1 MNDQEKLA
9 ILKDAVDQLC
19 GEVTHLLILFK
30 SQVQDETINQNEIS
44 IQNKSLVYQSI
55 LAEWS
60 LIKSLFTLL
69 VSNIANI
76 DQEEVLS
83 PIETILV
90 KMKTDDAVFK
100 NYEFQFPFHVN
111 AMVNT
116 VKTAFKNFCAGPKE
130 DEQPKTI
137 EKARQTKKTVT
148 TAPIETT
155 NVRDAAKKFQEISEN
170 IAESA
175 KLKRP
180 QTKKLVI
187 GGQKGSSDVRTPDSA
202 LSGATLVGPKSAMF
216 SPDEQEELKVDE
228 EIKTGKALGKNKSFT
243 VRAMPT
249 TVKYVSVQK
258 DDGGIDVVAQKIKL
272 PLNALDAYKTS
283 IEDLKKTASIELKHT
298 DSKKGLQ
305 PQLATQHHVE
315 VGKILS
321 AKEEIGEHIISQK
334 SDLVFTP
341 DSSSFAL
348 KVEDKD
354 VVEKDPLVKFKVES
368 SAHSKTESYSTPTSL
383 INSYFVDEE
392 GNSLPPSARTSRN
405 AQTQFK
411 IENEYY
417 KETILDPN
425 SKQSIIKQEETSND
439 NFVRKLTD
447 QFDTISRNEEVAE
460 DPKKLTRSR
469 VASVSEEVTKSRKGS
484 VNDNPFHGSQQKSG
498 DYSRKSS
505 AVTATFPVEKTTS
518 PADILTPTS
527 HKKTNSSSSHKKSN
541 SGTSPFQDNLEGSN
555 VESIKISPSVAIPP
569 RIAPQLNIAK
579 RAPTLQTKLDS
590 AASPVQAPVFTPKS
604 ATFGQPAPILAPKV
618 TEQKPHLSDESG
630 DQQHKEITRAHT
642 FTPKSA
648 LKVNRVPPSFSGD
661 ADTSTN
667 SPGDSNDA
675 LPSKTIAVNR
685 ISFSPTNA
693 APQLPKKAAPT
704 LDEKATPTP
713 VSKKMDSL
721 LNDLEAQVDM
731 LSQQASRESKTK
743 SAVETYKV
751 ELDGGRIDDSNKRF
765 SEPIALPTT
774 VESQTVKHI
783 EFDLEAQAFSVE
795 KVEIIVQDSISRKS
809 TSTNVQK
816 SESRSRSNTGK
827 ASPEKINV
835 SPDSLAAPPKNN
847 NRDTIISP
855 NPAAP
860 LFSLAHDRNPSS
872 EPVIQETEY
881 IAPVETNQNRKLSDL
896 YFSKRQSWNVKSSA
910 SSTNEN
916 SEAATHTRKRSE
928 PQAVGVPGEENESII
943 IPLSKDEAAK
953 VLSDSAQILNA
964 YFDGDSITNL
974 ISDFPDIDIKEISE
988 RKNSAASVRT
998 IIKQPRHVEAS
1009 SNSKLANSFSLEE
1022 LPDDNSDNAE
1032 ISRYHTIIPKSKKKG
1047 KEKLSIA
1054 LWEKSM
1060 HTKTN
1065 SYDTDSSV
1073 GSYGSQQPAEIS
1085 VTEHEIETEA
1095 PKSINTDI
1103 ANVESIKSP
1112 APEKTSPQ
1120 EYKSQITLTGII
1132 PPQINKA
1139 TKPKKQKTPEK
1150 ELEEMQELKK
1160 ISENVAKRRHDIESI
1175 VINDKDYVL
1184 SIMSTFS
1191 SIQNQIYGAASPDKS
1206 AEELNLANPANPVE
1220 KVAPIQT
1227 QPPPPPPI
1235 ERKTTGIKSEDS
1247 YDPKPLSALP
1257 YEKLSSPI
1265 LSETLKS
1272 KPSVSSKS
1280 SLSRNANKV
1289 YVNTNAS
1296 NENLSK
1302 ANMVKSPIQTEP
1314 ISENAVETK
1323 PTTEQQTSMAKHTS
1337 TADSVNSDDQKNP
1350 ASYKFWSSKKKD
1362 EKSHSQP
1369 TKPMARVTD
1378 PDKDAN
1384 TFMVNSK
1391 FFDPVNSTAGLYD
1404 VEKSLD
1410 SFTTSEYPIIPK
1422 LWLERVQTFHVI
1434 MIPLNGMFDM
1444 QAIDLKDSHRFGRN
1458 NTTNHPAFKGFGTL
1472 VVSRNH
1478 VDIFEKDGK
1487 VYIKDI
1493 GSNSGTF
1500 RNNARLSQPGQTSPD
1515 VELVTG
1521 DYIQLGKDYL
1531 QDENNVLDSN
1541 GRVQSRRRC
1550 VRFQLIVV
1558 PPGKTAYEVVKDQLI
1573 PIERPVNR
1581 SDTNE
1586 GPSNIEDDVSPKHHH
1601 AAEVKSPETP
1611 IPVEKIDKSKTV
1623 KRAMTERHGGEISA
1637 AISSIQN
1644 DKAATPTAVYKS
1656 TKDVLNKLA
1665 EALDVPK
1672 AKEIITKREQYVLAY
1687 TVSGSKISKLQIN
1700 NSAGQLLVDVNLKKW
1715 EEKSRLT
1722 IQDARPNFNCSY
1734 DLFLETKPGAKSPAK
1749 LKQFCEGQPWQVVKN
1764 NGSPIGHMIFPNEI
1778 KLELFPV
1785 VKTDNSISLSGD
1797 FKEQRFMCIKKA
1809 VQSREQKVVGEC
1821 KGKYMAKKNLRET
1834 SWLTNFEIQGEE
1846 ASQLVLSGV
1855 ILICLM
1861 TH

>member
-30 SQVQDETINQNEIS
+30 SQVQDETTNQNETAF
-44 IQNKSLVYQSI
+44 QNKSLVYQSI

-76 DQEEVLS
+76 DQDEVLS

-116 VKTAFKNFCAGPKE
+116 VKTAFKNFCTGPKD
-130 DEQPKTI
+130 DEQPRAI
-137 EKARQTKKTVT
+137 ERARPTKKVVT

-155 NVRDAAKKFQEISEN
+155 NVKDAAKKFQEISEN

-187 GGQKGSSDVRTPDSA
+187 GGPKTSSDLKTPDSA
-202 LSGATLVGPKSAMF
+202 LSGATLVGPKSAIF

-228 EIKTGKALGKNKSFT
+228 EPKTGKALGKNKSFT
-243 VRAMPT
+243 VRAATT
-249 TVKYVSVQK
+249 TVKYVSVHK

-272 PLNALDAYKTS
+272 PANALDSFKSS
-283 IEDLKKTASIELKHT
+283 IEDLRKAPSVELKP
-298 DSKKGLQ
+298 KENRKGLH
-305 PQLATQHHVE
+305 PQQATQHHFE

-321 AKEEIGEHIISQK
+321 AKEEIGEHMIAQK
-334 SDLVFTP
+334 SDVVFTP
-341 DSSSFAL
+341 DSSSIAL
-348 KVEDKD
+348 KVEERD
-354 VVEKDPLVKFKVES
+354 VVEKEPTVKFKVDQPL
-368 SAHSKTESYSTPTSL
+368 HSKTESYSTPTSF
-383 INSYFVDEE
+383 INSYFDED
-392 GNSLPPSARTSRN
+392 GNSLPASARTSKNVRTHVKIAQN
-405 AQTQFK
+405 EISLEASATEETLQTQAD
-411 IENEYY
+411 NEPLV
-417 KETILDPN
+417 K
-425 SKQSIIKQEETSND
+425 
-439 NFVRKLTD
+439 KLTD
-447 QFDTISRNEEVAE
+447 QFDTISRNEEAVE
-460 DPKKLTRSR
+460 EPKKVPRSR
-469 VASVSEEVTKSRKGS
+469 IASVSEEAAKSRKGS

-505 AVTATFPVEKTTS
+505 AVSAAFPTEKTTAS
-518 PADILTPTS
+518 PEDAQAPS
-527 HKKTNSSSSHKKSN
+527 MHKKTTSSSSN
-541 SGTSPFQDNLEGSN
+541 RRIASGSTPEPESLDEKTVEAAKVSPT
-555 VESIKISPSVAIPP
+555 VAVPA
-569 RIAPQLNIAK
+569 RAAPQLNIAK

-590 AASPVQAPVFTPKS
+590 AASPSVQAPVFTPKS
-604 ATFGQPAPILAPKV
+604 ATFAQPPGQSSDQALASPV
-618 TEQKPHLSDESG
+618 ETHVGIS
-630 DQQHKEITRAHT
+630 RAHT
-642 FTPKSA
+642 FTPRSA
-648 LKVNRVPPSFSGD
+648 LKAARVPAEGEAVVTD
-661 ADTSTN
+661 ANQNIIS
-667 SPGDSNDA
+667 
-675 LPSKTIAVNR
+675 PSKTITINKTS
-685 ISFSPTNA
+685 ISPSLA
-693 APQLPKKAAPT
+693 APQLPKTSAPT
-704 LDEKATPTP
+704 LPQKAPPSP

-721 LNDLEAQVDM
+721 LSDLEAQVD
-731 LSQQASRESKTK
+731 LLTQQAIRESRTK
-743 SAVETYKV
+743 SAVDTYKV
-751 ELDGGRIDDSNKRF
+751 EMEGGKSEDSTKRF
-765 SEPIALPTT
+765 SEPIELSTT
-774 VESQTVKHI
+774 PEPQVVKHI

-795 KVEIIVQDSISRKS
+795 QTPVIVTENRSRANTGNNNQRTEILPRKS
-809 TSTNVQK
+809 T
-816 SESRSRSNTGK
+816 GK
-827 ASPEKINV
+827 GAPEKINV
-835 SPDSLAAPPKNN
+835 NDDSLSVPEKNS

-855 NPAAP
+855 NPGVVP
-860 LFSLAHDRNPSS
+860 LFSVAHDRNPSV
-872 EPVIQETEY
+872 EKTIPEYVYTDPV
-881 IAPVETNQNRKLSDL
+881 VSNQNRKLSDIYL
-896 YFSKRQSWNVKSSA
+896 SKRQSWNIKSST
-910 SSTNEN
+910 SSNDDNNEPSN
-916 SEAATHTRKRSE
+916 NVRKRSE
-928 PQAVGVPGEENESII
+928 AHVVEMPNEEQESFI
-943 IPLSKDEAAK
+943 IPLSKDEATK
-953 VLSDSAQILNA
+953 VISDSAQILNA

-974 ISDFPDIDIKEISE
+974 LSDFPEIDNKQLSE

-998 IIKQPRHVEAS
+998 IIKQTKYMDAS
-1009 SNSKLANSFSLEE
+1009 SNSKLANSFSLEDIADE
-1022 LPDDNSDNAE
+1022 NENPE
-1032 ISRYHTIIPKSKKKG
+1032 MSRYHTIIPQSKKKG
-1047 KEKLSIA
+1047 KENVALS
-1054 LWEKSM
+1054 LLERSM
-1060 HTKTN
+1060 HHTLE
-1065 SYDTDSSV
+1065 S
-1073 GSYGSQQPAEIS
+1073 
-1085 VTEHEIETEA
+1085 IETESSLA
-1095 PKSINTDI
+1095 SLSSQPPTDQKLPVSEQEPEI
-1103 ANVESIKSP
+1103 EAAIPSFDTRNIESLRSP
-1112 APEKTSPQ
+1112 PPDITSPQ
-1120 EYKSQITLTGII
+1120 EYKSQMALTGIV
-1132 PPQINKA
+1132 PPMINKA
-1139 TKPKKQKTPEK
+1139 TKPKKQKSPEK

-1160 ISENVAKRRHDIESI
+1160 ISENVARRRHDIESI

-1191 SIQNQIYGAASPDKS
+1191 SIQNQIFGVATPDKS
-1206 AEELNLANPANPVE
+1206 TEELNLASQPVQVE
-1220 KVAPIQT
+1220 KVTAIQT

-1235 ERKTTGIKSEDS
+1235 ERKTTGIKTEDS
-1247 YDPKPLSALP
+1247 YDPKPLSAMP
-1257 YEKLSSPI
+1257 YDKLGSPV
-1265 LSETLKS
+1265 LSENLKS

-1289 YVNTNAS
+1289 YVNINSS
-1296 NENLSK
+1296 NENI
-1302 ANMVKSPIQTEP
+1302 AAAGMMKSPMQSDPIIENEGEP
-1314 ISENAVETK
+1314 K
-1323 PTTEQQTSMAKHTS
+1323 PTAEQQISVAKQNSMA
-1337 TADSVNSDDQKNP
+1337 DSINSEDQKNP

-1362 EKSHSQP
+1362 DKSHPPQ
-1369 TKPMARVTD
+1369 TKPLTKLADT
-1378 PDKDAN
+1378 DKDAN

-1422 LWLERVQTFHVI
+1422 LWLERVQTFHVV

-1444 QAIDLKDSHRFGRN
+1444 QSIDLKESHRFGRN

-1478 VDIFEKDGK
+1478 VDIFEREGK

-1541 GRVQSRRRC
+1541 GRVQC
-1550 VRFQLIVV
+1550 
-1558 PPGKTAYEVVKDQLI
+1558 KI

-1581 SDTNE
+1581 SDTTE
-1586 GPSNIEDDVSPKHHH
+1586 GPVSVDDEVSPRHN
-1601 AAEVKSPETP
+1601 AADAKSPETP
-1611 IPVEKIDKSKTV
+1611 GTFDKMDKSKTV
-1623 KRAMTERHGGEISA
+1623 KRAQTEKHGGEISA
-1637 AISSIQN
+1637 ALSSLN
-1644 DKAATPTAVYKS
+1644 DKMASPTAVYKT

-1665 EALDVPK
+1665 EALDAPK
-1672 AKEIITKREQYVLAY
+1672 SKDIINKREQYVIAY
-1687 TVSGSKISKLQIN
+1687 TTSGSKLNKLQIN

-1764 NGSPIGHMIFPNEI
+1764 NGTPIGHMIFSNEI
-1778 KLELFPV
+1778 KLELFPII
-1785 VKTDNSISLSGD
+1785 KSDNSISLSGD

-1809 VQSREQKVVGEC
+1809 IQSREQKVVGEC